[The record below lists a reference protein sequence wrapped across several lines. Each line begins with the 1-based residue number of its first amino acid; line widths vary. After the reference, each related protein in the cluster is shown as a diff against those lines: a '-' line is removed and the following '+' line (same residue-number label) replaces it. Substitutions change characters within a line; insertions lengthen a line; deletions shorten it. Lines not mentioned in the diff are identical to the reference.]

1 MSTPD
6 SSLTITASEISQL
19 AGVGRSTVSNWRQ
32 RHDDFPKPVDGD
44 AASPRFLA
52 IDIRAWLK
60 ANDKKVKDLPA
71 DSAIWSAA
79 SILRGTATLEDIG
92 GLIGSLIAW
101 RYVSDADSEGFDA
114 TLPDD
119 MHWSQLRNAL
129 GTNDIPH
136 RLERGM
142 RTYEV
147 SHPERAPLFGPVM
160 EGRGVAVFD
169 KLDPRG
175 LDALIDAL
183 SSFPASSIRKA
194 FIAFHERLTTSARR
208 GYDEWATSA
217 PLVDLVAKAAAGI
230 PGPVHDPVV
239 GSGRLL
245 LTVSSRGEDRSA
257 ATGQDINAAA
267 CAQAN
272 QRALVTGRRNV
283 TIRRGD
289 VFQTDYFEKGLAQV
303 IVMDPPYA
311 MSYHDHGRLYLD
323 PRLPYGPP
331 PKSNMDTAW
340 LQIALLYVAPGGRA
354 FVLQPPASAFQGG
367 PTGRVRA
374 AMLQDGAVEAV
385 VALPGGLASNTQ
397 IPLNLWVLGRPNQGS
412 DPARVLLIDQSQTKD
427 LDHDAIATALNGW
440 RDRRAI
446 PTSLPAG
453 AFTVAEILAKDGVLS
468 PQRWVSS
475 TLEIPEAEDVFTH
488 VENLQSAVADI
499 KPLSKLNKEAFI
511 PGGQVPKLIT
521 VSDLAKAG
529 EVVLLKANER
539 VRDGDYGTEGTPVVS
554 GSWIRGVEIEPR
566 RIDLSILKHPP
577 VITEPGDVL
586 VQNTGGLAARVDTV
600 GGKVLLSPSFQILR
614 LHGNALRP
622 DYLAEFL
629 VTASNQRQ
637 SLGTT
642 IQRIRIQDLK
652 IPLLPLANQN
662 QVMERI
668 GESRQLQA
676 AARALLKAASTVRDS
691 LVEGIASGVV
701 EVANGDSV
709 NG

>member
-6 SSLTITASEISQL
+6 SSLTITASEIAQL

-52 IDIRAWLK
+52 DEIRAWLK
-60 ANDKKVKDLPA
+60 ANDKKIKDLPA
-71 DSAIWSAA
+71 DSAIWSAVD
-79 SILRGTATLEDIG
+79 ILRGTATLEDIG

-101 RYVSDADSEGFDA
+101 RYISDADSEGFDE

-119 MHWSQLRNAL
+119 SRWRRVRNAVGSPELRHRIEL
-129 GTNDIPH
+129 GMH
-136 RLERGM
+136 AYER
-142 RTYEV
+142 
-147 SHPERAPLFGPVM
+147 SHPERAPLFGPFI
-160 EGRGVAVFD
+160 EGRGAAVLD
-169 KLDPRG
+169 RMDPRG
-175 LDALIDAL
+175 LHAMIDAL
-183 SSFPASSIRKA
+183 SSFPASSIGKA

-217 PLVDLVAKAAAGI
+217 ALVDLVAAAAEGI
-230 PGPVHDPVV
+230 PGPVHDPVA

-245 LTVSSRGEDRSA
+245 LAVSSRGGDRSA
-257 ATGQDINAAA
+257 ITGQDINAGA
-267 CAQAN
+267 CTQAN
-272 QRALVTGRRNV
+272 QRALVTGRSKV
-283 TIRRGD
+283 TIRCGD

-303 IVMDPPYA
+303 VVMDPPYA

-331 PKSNMDTAW
+331 PKSSMDAAW
-340 LQIALLYVAPGGRA
+340 LQLALWYLAPGGRA
-354 FVLQPPASAFQGG
+354 FVLQPPASSFQGG
-367 PTGRVRA
+367 PTGRVRT
-374 AMLQDGAVEAV
+374 AMLQDGVVEAV
-385 VALPGGLASNTQ
+385 VALPGGLASSTQ

-412 DPARVLLIDQSQTKD
+412 DPASVLLIDQSQTKNID
-427 LDHDAIATALNGW
+427 PDAVAAALNGW
-440 RDRRAI
+440 RERRAV

-475 TLEIPEAEDVFTH
+475 NTETPEAKDVFTH
-488 VENLQSAVADI
+488 VENLHSAVADI
-499 KPLSKLNKEAFI
+499 KPLSKLTKEAFI

-539 VRDGDYGTEGTPVVS
+539 VREGDYDTAGTPVVS
-554 GSWIRGVEIEPR
+554 GGWIRGIEKEPR
-566 RIDLSILKHPP
+566 RIDLSILEHPP

-600 GGKVLLSPSFQILR
+600 GGKVLLSPSFQLLR
-614 LHGNALRP
+614 LRGNALRP
-622 DYLAEFL
+622 EYLAEFL

-642 IQRIRIQDLK
+642 IQRIRVQDLK
-652 IPLLPLANQN
+652 IPLLPLQN
-662 QVMERI
+662 QDQAMERI

-676 AARALLKAASTVRDS
+676 AARALLEAASTVRDS

-701 EVANGDSV
+701 EVADGDPV

>member
-1 MSTPD
+1 MSTHD
-6 SSLTITASEISQL
+6 SSLTITASEIAQL

-52 IDIRAWLK
+52 ADIRAWLK

-71 DSAIWSAA
+71 DSAIWSAVN
-79 SILRGTATLEDIG
+79 ILRGTATLEDIG

-114 TLPDD
+114 TLPGD

-142 RTYEV
+142 RTYEF

-230 PGPVHDPVV
+230 PGPVHDPVA

-303 IVMDPPYA
+303 VVMDPPYA

-340 LQIALLYVAPGGRA
+340 LQIALWYVAPGGRA

-374 AMLQDGAVEAV
+374 AMLQDGAVEAI

-412 DPARVLLIDQSQTKD
+412 DPARVLLIDQSQTKIID
-427 LDHDAIATALNGW
+427 PDAIAAALKGW
-440 RDRRAI
+440 RERRVI

-468 PQRWVSS
+468 PQRWVSPA
-475 TLEIPEAEDVFTH
+475 TEIPEAKDVFSH
-488 VENLQSAVADI
+488 VEKLHSAVADI
-499 KPLSKLNKEAFI
+499 KPLSKLTGEAFI
-511 PGGQVPKLIT
+511 SGGQVPKLIT

-566 RIDLSILKHPP
+566 RIDLSILEHPP

-642 IQRIRIQDLK
+642 IQRIRVQDLK

-662 QVMERI
+662 QLMERI

-691 LVEGIASGVV
+691 LVEGIASGVI